1 MNLPPFSNKFRQF
14 GEPSILS
21 MLKLIP
27 GLFLLMITSTAFG
40 QKVSGKLKFDKG
52 KTITVNMEV
61 TSTMAQQT
69 ANQAIDFATEGSVSH
84 AYKVTNATDN
94 NTTLNH
100 TVKRLWFKF
109 DGMGQKRSY
118 DSDIPKDRDSQF
130 GKQFTEICSK
140 KYDIVIDTTGK
151 TLLTIPQKV
160 ELSQQDQ
167 RLMIISNM
175 LRDITSIIYPP
186 QKGTGSFFK
195 VMPAWEVGIGDTW
208 TDTTSSPDETSAT
221 SYTLSEITDS
231 TLTVDF
237 KSISVNMIRSEIMGR
252 QLATNFT
259 SAAAGKIILD
269 RATGIIQKK
278 TATINSNGTAEALG
292 STLPIAG
299 KTTISIFVK
308 QE

>member
-1 MNLPPFSNKFRQF
+1 MR
-14 GEPSILS
+14 
-21 MLKLIP
+21 KLIP
-27 GLFLLMITSTAFG
+27 GLFLLIITSTAFG
-40 QKVSGKLKFDKG
+40 QKVSGKLKFDQG
-52 KTITVNMEV
+52 NTLTINMEV

-69 ANQAIDFATEGSVSH
+69 ANQAIDFSTEGSVTH
-84 AYKVTNATDN
+84 MYKVTNATDN
-94 NTTLNH
+94 STTLRH
-100 TVKRLWFKF
+100 TVQRLSFRF

-118 DSDIPKDRDSQF
+118 DSDIAKDRESQF
-130 GKQFTEICSK
+130 GKQFTEIISK

-151 TLLTIPQKV
+151 TRMTIPSKI

-175 LRDITSIIYPP
+175 LRDVTSIIYPP
-186 QKGTGSFFK
+186 QKGTASFFK
-195 VMPAWEVGIGDTW
+195 VMPAWEVGVGDTW
-208 TDTTSSPDETSAT
+208 TDTTSSADETSAT
-221 SYTLSEITDS
+221 SYTLSEIGDS

-252 QLATNFT
+252 QVATNIT
-259 SAAAGKIILD
+259 SAAVGKIILD

-292 STLPIAG
+292 STLPISG
-299 KTTISIFVK
+299 KITISIFVK